1 MVDMIELRVIE
12 NDSKPQRHKM
22 LDSVQKGLTPFF
34 LVYADP
40 RTQLMDYNSMMKFFT
55 DFELY
60 PDIVNKSQVVKI
72 LLRTTEMHQKSKMKI
87 NLEQF
92 TEILGRI
99 AMDLQSYLQLPDY
112 GQKIIFLMQKMNSSQ
127 GPAKCLM
134 SMGKAK
140 LLVGIN
146 HDPLDLM
153 HYLRRSHP

>member
-1 MVDMIELRVIE
+1 VQKVVDMIEMRVIE
-12 NDSKPQRHKM
+12 NDSKPQRHKI

-72 LLRTTEMHQKSKMKI
+72 LLRTTEVHQKSKMKI

-92 TEILGRI
+92 TESLGRI
-99 AMDLQSYLQLPDY
+99 AMDL
-112 GQKIIFLMQKMNSSQ
+112 
-127 GPAKCLM
+127 
-134 SMGKAK
+134 
-140 LLVGIN
+140 
-146 HDPLDLM
+146 
-153 HYLRRSHP
+153 